1 MYRLLNE
8 IKSHGD
14 FAYQELLEIIDI
26 KTESR
31 WKHLDNSFFKAHRN
45 TIENSIESTMALR
58 SNCNP
63 YKIAN
68 YSSFNL
74 ITISL
79 PITYKI
85 PESGH

>member
-1 MYRLLNE
+1 VYGLLNE
-8 IKSHGD
+8 IKSDGD
-14 FAYQELLEIIDI
+14 FAYQELLEIIDF

-31 WKHLDNSFFKAHRN
+31 WKDLDNSFFKAHKN
-45 TIENSIESTMALR
+45 IFENSIESTMALR
-58 SNCNP
+58 SNRNA

-68 YSSFNL
+68 YPSFNL